1 MSFTVVEQAT
11 PRLHRSELAVPGS
24 NPGLFEKAAKSAAD
38 IIFLDLEDAVAPD
51 DKEQARKNIIAGL
64 NEIDWG
70 TKTMMVRINGLDT
83 HYMYRDV
90 VDVVEACPR
99 LDMILIPKVGV
110 PADVYALDMLV
121 TQIETAKKRTK
132 RIGFEVLIETALG
145 MANVEAIAQSS
156 KRLEAMS
163 FGVADYAAS
172 TRARTTVI
180 GGVNAD
186 YGVLTD
192 KNAEGR
198 RDYFWGDQWHAAQTR
213 MMVACRAYGLRPI
226 DGPFGD
232 FGDPDGYIAAAKRA
246 AVLGYEGKWAIHPSQ
261 IELANQVF
269 TPSEAEV
276 SKARRIVEAMAE
288 AAKAGKGAV
297 SLDGRLIDI
306 ASIRMAE
313 ALLEKAK
320 AIGGGSE
327 EKIGGQPAKAGSR

>member
-1 MSFTVVEQAT
+1 MSFTIIEQAT
-11 PRLHRSELAVPGS
+11 ARLHRSELAVPGS
-24 NPGLFEKAAKSAAD
+24 TPQMFEKAAKSAAD
-38 IIFLDLEDAVAPD
+38 IVFLDVEDAVAPD
-51 DKEQARKNIIAGL
+51 DKAQARKNIIEGL
-64 NEIDWG
+64 NDIDWG
-70 TKTMMVRINGLDT
+70 HKTMMVRINGLDT

-90 VDVVEACPR
+90 VDIVEACPR
-99 LDMILIPKVGV
+99 LDMILIPKVGTA
-110 PADVYALDMLV
+110 ADVYAVDMMV
-121 TQIETAKKRTK
+121 TQIETAMKRTK
-132 RIGFEVLIETALG
+132 KIGFEVLIETALG

-180 GGVNAD
+180 GGVNKD
-186 YGVLTD
+186 SGVLTD
-192 KNAEGR
+192 
-198 RDYFWGDQWHAAQTR
+198 RDADGNRQYFWTDPWHAAQTR

-232 FGDPDGYIAAAKRA
+232 FADPDGYLAAANRA

-269 TPSEAEV
+269 TPSDAEV
-276 SKARRIVEAMAE
+276 TKARRIMEAMAE

-313 ALLEKAK
+313 ALLSKAEQIHRQ
-320 AIGGGSE
+320 A
-327 EKIGGQPAKAGSR
+327 

>member
-1 MSFTVVEQAT
+1 MSFTVIEQAT

-24 NPGLFEKAAKSAAD
+24 NPGIFDKASKSDAD
-38 IIFLDLEDAVAPD
+38 IVFLDLEDAVAPD
-51 DKEQARKNIIAGL
+51 DKEQARKNIIAAL
-64 NEIDWG
+64 NDMDWG
-70 TKTMMVRINGLDT
+70 KRTMMVRINGLDT

-90 VDVVEACPR
+90 VEVVENCPR

-110 PADVYALDMLV
+110 PQDVYAVDMLV
-121 TQIETAKKRTK
+121 TQIEAAKKRTK

-156 KRLEAMS
+156 TRLEAMS

-180 GGVNAD
+180 GGVNRD

-192 KNAEGR
+192 ANEKGE
-198 RDYFWGDQWHAAQTR
+198 RDYFWMDPWHAAQTR
-213 MMVACRAYGLRPI
+213 MMVASRAYGLRPI

-232 FGDPDGYIAAAKRA
+232 FSDPDAFLAAAKRA
-246 AVLGYEGKWAIHPSQ
+246 AVLGFEGKWAIHPSQ
-261 IELANQVF
+261 VELANQVF
-269 TPSEAEV
+269 TPSAAEV
-276 SKARRIVEAMAE
+276 TKARRIMDAMAQ
-288 AAKAGKGAV
+288 AARDGKGAV

-313 ALLEKAK
+313 GLLAK
-320 AIGGGSE
+320 ADSI
-327 EKIGGQPAKAGSR
+327 AGAA